1 MKIKDTYFEKKCTN
15 ATWEATKSGT
25 SETEKGTNKKSQ
37 QRIRKKSFGRETLKS
52 LQNLNS
58 MMPKTFLKFK
68 HIPDLTSKNAYHT
81 IQKNCLSDNF
91 IQGQLTN
98 LSFLL
103 W

>member
-1 MKIKDTYFEKKCTN
+1 MKIKDTYFEKKMK
-15 ATWEATKSGT
+15 ATKSGT
-25 SETEKGTNKKSQ
+25 SETEKGTNKKANNVSE
-37 QRIRKKSFGRETLKS
+37 KSFRRETLKS